1 MEQKQ
6 PKSTLVVESK
16 QIERKEPSQPKE
28 RRLRLDTLES
38 RVAPNA
44 LWGD

>member
-6 PKSTLVVESK
+6 PKST
-16 QIERKEPSQPKE
+16 QIEPKQTERVEKQPE
-28 RRLRLDTLES
+28 RRRLRLDTLET